1 MDRQGD
7 PIKEK
12 GDGCK
17 MCRGEMDA
25 ALRGV
30 GSSDKEG
37 GSELVERCVMVCT
50 RRATREEERRIL
62 KGGKVTEQK
71 GEMGEG
77 GVVRQDER
85 EGGAVVSM
93 DLEDEVMR

>member
-17 MCRGEMDA
+17 MCRGEMEA

-30 GSSDKEG
+30 GSSDEEG
-37 GSELVERCVMVCT
+37 GFELVERCVMVCA
-50 RRATREEERRIL
+50 RRAT
-62 KGGKVTEQK
+62 
-71 GEMGEG
+71 
-77 GVVRQDER
+77 
-85 EGGAVVSM
+85 
-93 DLEDEVMR
+93 